1 MPAIKND
8 RRGRRSAQTAACHK
22 CRFWVISETSEAV
35 EVGLCHRAAPQQ
47 SGWPATSA
55 IEWCGEFKTA
65 TAQWIRVAFS
75 FAQLVLAMLVTAML
89 FGTGFRQMFG

>member
-22 CRFWVISETSEAV
+22 CRFWVISEASEAV

-47 SGWPATSA
+47 SGWPVTGA

-65 TAQWIRVAFS
+65 TAQWIRLAFS
-75 FAQLVLAMLVTAML
+75 FGQLVLAALVTVWL
-89 FGTGFRQMFG
+89 IGSGIQQMWG